1 MIPLWL
7 TTLAWISLILGVA
20 SALVVSLDLRR
31 HPQPMSI
38 MNVVWPLCALAGH
51 VLVLYFYWRCARTTH
66 AEAHHD
72 HHHSSQPMAV
82 KIGKS
87 TLHCG
92 AGCTAGDIIAE
103 ALVGLFPAIAIVFGW
118 HLLFQNPIFAIWILD
133 FILALAFGILF
144 QYLAIKPMSQQ
155 STTAALKA
163 AAKADFLSL
172 SAWQVGMYGFMAIA
186 HFWIFSHLLQAPLN
200 AAQPSFWLMMQLA
213 MICGF
218 ITAYPVNG
226 WLIKRGI
233 KHAM

>member
-20 SALVVSLDLRR
+20 SSLVVSLDLRR

-66 AEAHHD
+66 AEAHHA

-92 AGCTAGDIIAE
+92 AGCTAGI
-103 ALVGLFPAIAIVFGW
+103 LSPKPWLGFSLLSRSFSVGIFSFKTRYLPSGFWISSW
-118 HLLFQNPIFAIWILD
+118 HW
-133 FILALAFGILF
+133 
-144 QYLAIKPMSQQ
+144 
-155 STTAALKA
+155 
-163 AAKADFLSL
+163 L
-172 SAWQVGMYGFMAIA
+172 SAFYSNTWR
-186 HFWIFSHLLQAPLN
+186 SN
-200 AAQPSFWLMMQLA
+200 
-213 MICGF
+213 
-218 ITAYPVNG
+218 
-226 WLIKRGI
+226 R
-233 KHAM
+233 